1 MAKTAVQPKTMES
14 NHKVASVLSTG
25 LFAILCVLI
34 AFPLL
39 AGFFASFQEGREVVM
54 KGMSLNL
61 DFSKMHL
68 DNYKYLFSGNEDS
81 RKYFMWYKNSLILT
95 LITVALTLLVCYF
108 IAYGL
113 TMYKFKLQGFLF
125 FLVIATMC
133 VPFEILMLPLYNEV
147 TSLGIINTRA
157 GVILPGL
164 CGAST
169 IFFFKQYMQ
178 SLPKELLDAGR
189 IDGCT
194 EYGISVKIMM
204 PITKPAFASM
214 AILCAMGSWN
224 NMLWPMLVFR
234 DTSKFTL
241 QIGLNTLLTP
251 YGNNYNLLIAGSM
264 FGILPILI
272 IYLIF
277 QRYLNGRSME
287 DIAKEITRYGIPTRD
302 KTPYWQTTSIQYVLH
317 NEKYAGDS
325 LAQKTYTTRTLPH
338 RKKRN
343 QGEYDQYFVPGS
355 HPAIIDRELFDRAQA
370 LLKQKGA
377 VIHPKSGVTYPWTG
391 TVICGQCGSIFKRK
405 KCRESAYWTCRLHDK
420 SPDKCQITQIPESEF
435 ERAFLRLYYKLRH
448 DGMPVLSQ
456 LLTDLQTAQNR
467 KLLWSLDIVELNK
480 QIADIVRQE
489 RLLAELKQQ
498 GLVDPDI
505 YITPSN
511 TLAEQLRT
519 AKLEKERF
527 LESEEDQTIRQTQVL
542 LEILETGPEF
552 LEAFDEEL
560 FSELVAKI
568 IVENNEC
575 LRFRLINGLELT
587 ETIERTV
594 R

>member
-1 MAKTAVQPKTMES
+1 MSCAACSTRVEKAVSKVPGVTSCSVSLLTNSMGVEGSATDQEIIKAVADAGYGASAKDAEGEKNGGANSSAASEEALADHETPILKKRLLYSVGFLLVLMYFSMGHMMWNWPLPAFMDGNHVMMGLVQLYLTVIIMVINQKFFINGFKSLFHGAPNMDTL
-14 NHKVASVLSTG
+14 VALGS
-25 LFAILCVLI
+25 
-34 AFPLL
+34 
-39 AGFFASFQEGREVVM
+39 FASFGYSSYALFAMTYAEHQGDAEAVM
-54 KGMSLNL
+54 GY
-61 DFSKMHL
+61 MHE
-68 DNYKYLFSGNEDS
+68 F
-81 RKYFMWYKNSLILT
+81 YFESAAMILT
-95 LITVALTLLVCYF
+95 LITVVLTLLVCYF

-277 QRYLNGRSME
+277 QRYLIDGM
-287 DIAKEITRYGIPTRD
+287 
-302 KTPYWQTTSIQYVLH
+302 TS
-317 NEKYAGDS
+317 
-325 LAQKTYTTRTLPH
+325 
-338 RKKRN
+338 
-343 QGEYDQYFVPGS
+343 
-355 HPAIIDRELFDRAQA
+355 
-370 LLKQKGA
+370 GA
-377 VIHPKSGVTYPWTG
+377 VKG
-391 TVICGQCGSIFKRK
+391 
-405 KCRESAYWTCRLHDK
+405 
-420 SPDKCQITQIPESEF
+420 
-435 ERAFLRLYYKLRH
+435 
-448 DGMPVLSQ
+448 
-456 LLTDLQTAQNR
+456 
-467 KLLWSLDIVELNK
+467 
-480 QIADIVRQE
+480 
-489 RLLAELKQQ
+489 
-498 GLVDPDI
+498 
-505 YITPSN
+505 
-511 TLAEQLRT
+511 
-519 AKLEKERF
+519 
-527 LESEEDQTIRQTQVL
+527 
-542 LEILETGPEF
+542 
-552 LEAFDEEL
+552 
-560 FSELVAKI
+560 
-568 IVENNEC
+568 
-575 LRFRLINGLELT
+575 
-587 ETIERTV
+587 
-594 R
+594 